1 MSSYWSSLPRY
12 YCKYCN
18 YWCVDNKINRQR
30 HESSEQHQQN
40 VEKYLARQKS
50 AKERVAAQEKEV
62 NRVLKQAED
71 DALNAMLNNNE
82 IKDIRTLDALGG
94 RKKTQKRKAFLFDDM
109 PPIRIHYDTFGSW
122 KTVSV
127 TQVSEADLQKREEQY
142 EKAVMKSNKEE
153 KKKGKGKKKATEK
166 PKKEEDEDEDE
177 KDAFDMY
184 NPFGGSYKGVNLSLD
199 EPMYIPEKKA
209 LKPKVEEVKVE
220 EKKEEKV
227 DQPFISTPISFS
239 FSPKPSSTSQK
250 PAAPVSKSLSA
261 FFS

>member
-1 MSSYWSSLPRY
+1 M
-12 YCKYCN
+12 
-18 YWCVDNKINRQR
+18 
-30 HESSEQHQQN
+30 
-40 VEKYLARQKS
+40 
-50 AKERVAAQEKEV
+50 
-62 NRVLKQAED
+62 
-71 DALNAMLNNNE
+71 
-82 IKDIRTLDALGG
+82 
-94 RKKTQKRKAFLFDDM
+94 
-109 PPIRIHYDTFGSW
+109 
-122 KTVSV
+122 SV

-184 NPFGGSYKGVNLSLD
+184 NPFGGSYKCVRGSALMSRGVNLSLD

-227 DQPFISTPISFS
+227 NQPFISTPISFS

-261 FFS
+261 FFSYPVCSIQRAKCRFFP